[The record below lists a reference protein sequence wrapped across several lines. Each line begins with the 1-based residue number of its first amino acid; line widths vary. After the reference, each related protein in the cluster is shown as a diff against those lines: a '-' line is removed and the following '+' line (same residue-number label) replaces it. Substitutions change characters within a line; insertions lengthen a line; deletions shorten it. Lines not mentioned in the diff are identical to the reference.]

1 MANRKTRKR
10 KTVPQRTKTQGHK
23 RSTNVNEVRKS
34 KRNTVSV
41 HDTDTSSD
49 DDQQSMASSDSEIDN
64 DHLDAATSLMTIKST
79 EKNTED
85 NRINV
90 IAEVVQRLEQ
100 KMGVVQ
106 RLEQKMGVV
115 QRLEQRMD
123 QIEAKMVPN
132 EIGPRS
138 VGVSSM
144 TTPSTTNLSVPQLKM
159 CKSLVKQTLNDSIFS
174 IKKFLTTKEAN
185 DIIEGT
191 ETLKKFPITVRMV
204 LENINSIRQSSQISA
219 RKGYMS
225 KSMHEHINGGT
236 KMN

>member
-34 KRNTVSV
+34 RRHTVSV

-90 IAEVVQRLEQ
+90 IAE
-100 KMGVVQ
+100 VVQ